1 VPKVSQTQLIQ
12 GAIAG
17 SVVSFP
23 TDTVPALAVLPE
35 RSVQIFTAKKRSLEK
50 PLILMGACERDLM
63 PYVTGSSQ
71 EIAIWQQAIAQ
82 YFPGAL
88 TLVLPASKLVP
99 TAMNPQDPTTIGIRV
114 PDSEIARAILAKT
127 KPLATTS
134 ANITGEPPLETS
146 NAIAMAF
153 PEILTLDLGEE
164 SDRQLGSSLP
174 STVAKWTADG
184 WKILRQGSVS
194 MFEGTG

>member
-1 VPKVSQTQLIQ
+1 VPKVSQAQLIE

-35 RSVQIFTAKKRSLEK
+35 RSVQIFTIKKRSPEK
-50 PLILMGACERDLM
+50 PLILMGACEQDLM
-63 PYVTGSSQ
+63 PYIAGSSE

-99 TAMNPQDPTTIGIRV
+99 AAMNPQDPTTIGIRV
-114 PDSEIARAILAKT
+114 PDSEIARAILAQT
-127 KPLATTS
+127 APLATTS
-134 ANITGEPPLETS
+134 ANLTGELPLETS
-146 NAIAMAF
+146 NAIASAF
-153 PEILTLDLGEE
+153 PDVLTLDLG
-164 SDRQLGSSLP
+164 DDCARRGSSLP
-174 STVAKWTADG
+174 STVAKWTANG
-184 WKILRQGSVS
+184 WKILRQGSIK
-194 MFEGTG
+194 MFEATE